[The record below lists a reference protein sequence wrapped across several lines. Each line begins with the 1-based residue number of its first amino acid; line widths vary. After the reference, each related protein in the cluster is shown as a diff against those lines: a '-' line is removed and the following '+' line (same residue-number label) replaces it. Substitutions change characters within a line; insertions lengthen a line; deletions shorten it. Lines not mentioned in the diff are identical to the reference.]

1 MDIRRGLT
9 RLDEQLLRWLEP
21 RELPVAVLLT
31 KADKL
36 GRGAALA
43 QERALAAE
51 LGAGVKLTRFSSLT
65 GDGVAE
71 AQAWIEAWL
80 GGPR

>member
-1 MDIRRGLT
+1 M
-9 RLDEQLLRWLEP
+9 LRWLEP

-36 GRGAALA
+36 SRGAAIA
-43 QERALAAE
+43 QERALAAA
-51 LGAGVKLTRFSSLT
+51 LGPEVKLARFSALT
-65 GDGVAE
+65 GDGVGE

-80 GGPR
+80 EPALN